1 MLTFGVEDK
10 VAVLRL
16 DDGKANAV
24 GHQFIDSMNEGLDR
38 AENEAS
44 SVVILG
50 RAGVFSAGF
59 DLKVL
64 SEGAEARKA
73 LVDKGAAMLLRLF
86 RYPLPVITASSGHAI
101 AAGALVLLAAD
112 SRLGANTESK
122 YGLNETAI
130 GMSLPPF
137 GLEMA
142 KCRISKRYQT
152 EAIIQATLYS
162 PEDAKKVGFIDEVV
176 DQTALEQRAIDIAAK
191 CAELPS
197 QAYSQMK
204 NDLRKDF
211 IERIEASLVS

>member
-1 MLTFGVEDK
+1 M
-10 VAVLRL
+10 
-16 DDGKANAV
+16 
-24 GHQFIDSMNEGLDR
+24 
-38 AENEAS
+38 
-44 SVVILG
+44 
-50 RAGVFSAGF
+50 
-59 DLKVL
+59 
-64 SEGAEARKA
+64 
-73 LVDKGAAMLLRLF
+73 
-86 RYPLPVITASSGHAI
+86 
-101 AAGALVLLAAD
+101 LAAD
-112 SRLGANTESK
+112 TRLGANIESK

-176 DQTALEQRAIDIAAK
+176 DQTALEQRAIDIAEK